1 MTIAIPEEEGE
12 IAEHLGKT
20 KTIHF
25 FEIED
30 GKILKDEIVPCTGQG
45 HEYML
50 ALLSEKKAGVL
61 ICGNLGKPAIDGL
74 LERKVDLYPALMG
87 DVNEAVYEYLDGS
100 LPKVPIEHLLGGHC
114 CHHHH
119 EEEDCHCHC
128 GCHEGDDC
136 CHED

>member
-1 MTIAIPEEEGE
+1 MIIAIPEEEGE
-12 IAEHLGKT
+12 IAEHLGKA

-61 ICGNLGKPAIDGL
+61 ICGNLGT
-74 LERKVDLYPALMG
+74 ALMG

-100 LPKVPIEHLLGGHC
+100 LPKVPLEHLLGGHC

-119 EEEDCHCHC
+119 EEEGCHCHC
-128 GCHEGDDC
+128 GCHEEDDC